1 MIKVGL
7 TGNIGSGK
15 TMVTDLFK
23 KMSVP
28 IYNSDI
34 EAKKFLYYPEIK
46 IKLIDRFSEKIIDN
60 NEVDTKVLSNIVFD
74 NSEELNFLNSLIHP
88 LVAEDFEKWC
98 IFHKNKN
105 YIIIETAILFESG
118 FDKLV
123 DFSIVV
129 TAPLEIRLQ
138 RILNRDNCEVD
149 QIQKRMK
156 NQWDELIK
164 VKLADFEIT
173 NDGQKALTPQISKI
187 HKILQNNSKKGK

>member
-74 NSEELNFLNSLIHP
+74 NSEELNFLNSLIHS
-88 LVAEDFEKWC
+88 LVADDFEKWC

-156 NQWDELIK
+156 NQWDELTK

-187 HKILQNNSKKGK
+187 HKILQNNSKKRK